1 MDCTI
6 AIDAPRD
13 KPATVKRETFTIIL
27 GCYRLRDCT
36 LAEVL
41 AVALSGCG
49 YTRRGS
55 EFTLFSSAAFEQ
67 IIPDLSPRRGRS

>member
-1 MDCTI
+1 MQCTI

-27 GCYRLRDCT
+27 GSHRLRDCT

-41 AVALSGCG
+41 AVALNGCG

-55 EFTLFSSAAFEQ
+55 EFTLFSSEAFEQ
-67 IIPDLSPRRGRS
+67 IIPDLLPGKGRS

>member
-1 MDCTI
+1 MDCII

-13 KPATVKRETFTIIL
+13 KPATVKRESFTIIL
-27 GCYRLRDCT
+27 GSHRLRDCT
-36 LAEVL
+36 LDEL
-41 AVALSGCG
+41 LSMALNGCG

-67 IIPDLSPRRGRS
+67 MGRS